1 MRHLV
6 DRHPVVP
13 ARGILIAVA
22 AGMLFWTML
31 IVIVLWGLS

>member
-6 DRHPVVP
+6 ERPHAGPG
-13 ARGILIAVA
+13 RGILIAVA